1 MYITNYVGPQVINT
15 ASNVH
20 LLLLLFWIL
29 FYDVAPSVFMWK
41 LLCVSLMLYQRISLH
56 SFSISLF
63 IWTCYYCMCEIRMY
77 FCWDGD
83 HPQRVVPVDYISMC
97 CVQVWEMSEHG
108 WSALQYDQDGHSM
121 CGFKM
126 KFDSVIKLQI
136 GEVYLNNIVYSE
148 RPDHQR
154 WLQT

>member
-1 MYITNYVGPQVINT
+1 MKLECISAETETTLREWCLLIT
-15 ASNVH
+15 
-20 LLLLLFWIL
+20 
-29 FYDVAPSVFMWK
+29 
-41 LLCVSLMLYQRISLH
+41 SL
-56 SFSISLF
+56 
-63 IWTCYYCMCEIRMY
+63 
-77 FCWDGD
+77 
-83 HPQRVVPVDYISMC
+83 C

-154 WLQT
+154 